1 MSPTGRSPARR
12 PLLAALAGCLLAS
25 PPPALAAPPP
35 LVVEA
40 PPSLAGAAR
49 AVSQAPPE
57 FFLPA
62 MGLAGMRDGGGPIRV
77 VLAEE
82 SSPLAREV
90 PAWVSGYALGAE
102 GKVVLFPARS
112 HAYPYDGLEELL
124 RHEVAHVLF
133 DRAAA
138 GRPVPRWFAEGLAM
152 AASREVTIEDRLR
165 AATVSLV
172 GRTSSLAEVD
182 RLFDGDDAD
191 VRRAYALSLSFTRH
205 LLEEG
210 GASLPWRVF
219 RDLREGRSF
228 SASLEE
234 ALGSPLPFVEH
245 RFWRR
250 QRSWDRWVVVL
261 SSTAVLWA
269 GITVLA
275 LWAARKRR
283 LRDARTR
290 AAWEEAERRAE
301 EERSRAGEASP
312 SEDEPTDEPDRY
324 PPPG

>member
-1 MSPTGRSPARR
+1 MSPPGRSPATR
-12 PLLAALAGCLLAS
+12 PLLAALAGSLLAFATV
-25 PPPALAAPPP
+25 ALAAPPA

-40 PPSLAGAAR
+40 PPSLSGAAK

-57 FFLPA
+57 GFLPA
-62 MGLAGMRDGGGPIRV
+62 MELAGMRDGGGPIRV

-90 PAWVSGYALGAE
+90 PGWVSGYALGAE
-102 GKVVLFPARS
+102 GRVVLFPDRA

-133 DRAAA
+133 ERAAA

-152 AASREVTIEDRLR
+152 AASRPVTLEDRLR
-165 AATVSLV
+165 AAAVSIV
-172 GRTSSLAEVD
+172 GDASSLAEVD
-182 RLFDGDDAD
+182 RLFHGDDAD
-191 VRRAYALSLSFTRH
+191 VRRAYALSLAFTTH

-219 RDLREGRSF
+219 RDLREGRTF
-228 SASLEE
+228 AASLED

-301 EERSRAGEASP
+301 EERVRAGEEPSP
-312 SEDEPTDEPDRY
+312 GDDSPEEPDRY